1 MYPFAAYYPAV
12 NGCCVRIKKYDSAK
26 ITMQEKRDMVDWFT
40 ESEASN
46 TIADQ
51 ELVTHAIKDKQAFAA
66 IIRRY
71 ENPLLRY
78 INRLGCKDSFMAKDL
93 LQEIFIKIYIH
104 LNDYDPCFPFSSWI
118 YRIAHNE
125 IVSFF
130 RKEKRRS
137 IVLNHNEL
145 VSLSQ
150 QITDGNEEVA
160 HDNQIY
166 TDADIQIALD
176 RLDQKYRDVLL
187 LRFFEVKSYE
197 EISDILLI
205 PQGTVAT
212 LINRAKKKIKA
223 SLSQKHCS

>member
-1 MYPFAAYYPAV
+1 
-12 NGCCVRIKKYDSAK
+12 
-26 ITMQEKRDMVDWFT
+26 MVDWFT
-40 ESEASN
+40 ESEESP
-46 TIADQ
+46 TITDQ
-51 ELVTHAIKDKQAFAA
+51 ALVARAIQDKQAFAA

-78 INRLGCKDSFMAKDL
+78 INRLGCKDSFMAQDL

-137 IVLNHNEL
+137 IVLSHNEL

-150 QITDGNEEVA
+150 QIDD
-160 HDNQIY
+160 DNDDLALDNRMY
-166 TDADIQIALD
+166 SDADIQIALD
-176 RLDQKYRDVLL
+176 RLDQKYKDVLL
-187 LRFFEVKSYE
+187 LRFFEEKSYE

-223 SLSQKHCS
+223 SLLQKHCS

>member
-1 MYPFAAYYPAV
+1 
-12 NGCCVRIKKYDSAK
+12 
-26 ITMQEKRDMVDWFT
+26 
-40 ESEASN
+40 
-46 TIADQ
+46 
-51 ELVTHAIKDKQAFAA
+51 
-66 IIRRY
+66 
-71 ENPLLRY
+71 
-78 INRLGCKDSFMAKDL
+78 MAQDL

-137 IVLNHNEL
+137 IVLSHNEL
-145 VSLSQ
+145 VSLYQ
-150 QITDGNEEVA
+150 QIDDDNEDLA
-160 HDNQIY
+160 LDNRMY
-166 TDADIQIALD
+166 SDADIQIALD
-176 RLDQKYRDVLL
+176 RLDQKYKDILL
-187 LRFFEVKSYE
+187 LRFFETKSYE

-223 SLSQKHCS
+223 SLLQKHCS

>member
-1 MYPFAAYYPAV
+1 VFALYSHQTARQRQNNDA
-12 NGCCVRIKKYDSAK
+12 REKK
-26 ITMQEKRDMVDWFT
+26 DMVDWFT
-40 ESEASN
+40 ESEESP
-46 TIADQ
+46 TITDQ
-51 ELVTHAIKDKQAFAA
+51 ALVARAIQDKQAFAA

-78 INRLGCKDSFMAKDL
+78 INRLGCKDSFMAQDL

-137 IVLNHNEL
+137 IVLSHNEL

-150 QITDGNEEVA
+150 QIDD
-160 HDNQIY
+160 DNDDLALDNRMY
-166 TDADIQIALD
+166 SDADIQIALD
-176 RLDQKYRDVLL
+176 RLDQKYKDVLL
-187 LRFFEVKSYE
+187 LRFFEEKSYE

-223 SLSQKHCS
+223 SLLQKHCS